1 MKQKDIII
9 IMVVVFVSGV
19 LSFLIS
25 NKLFTIPPDRQ
36 ADVEVVEPISAQFTT
51 PDQRYYNE
59 KSYNPTET
67 IKIGDADNTKP
78 FTATGQ

>member
-9 IMVVVFVSGV
+9 IIVAVFVSGV

-36 ADVEVVEPISAQFTT
+36 AEVPVVEPISAQFTT
-51 PDQRYYNE
+51 PDSRYYNE
-59 KSYNPTET
+59 KSYNPTEL
-67 IKIGDADNTKP
+67 IKIGESQNTEP
-78 FTATGQ
+78 FSAGR